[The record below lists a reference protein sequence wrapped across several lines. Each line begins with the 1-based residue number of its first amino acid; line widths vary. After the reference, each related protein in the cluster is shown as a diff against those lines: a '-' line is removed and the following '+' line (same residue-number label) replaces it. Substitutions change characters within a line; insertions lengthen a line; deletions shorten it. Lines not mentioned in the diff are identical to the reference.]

1 MANSILHYRIR
12 RIHRF
17 LGVIIGVQ
25 FLMWTLGGLYFS
37 WSDMDEVHGDYE
49 LNHSST
55 LPSRYELL
63 SPSIGLDSLKK
74 AGLMD
79 SIAEVRLV
87 GILNRPYWQTTY
99 QITNKDGH
107 HYKTLLWDAVTGNFK
122 LPLSEQEAVEVAR
135 TQYLGNGKVTSVEY
149 ITETG
154 KHHEYRE
161 EPLPAYVVTFDDSRH
176 TSFYV
181 SSELGTVIKA
191 RNQPWRQ
198 FDFLWMMHT
207 MDYTSRDNITNW
219 LLRAF
224 SIFGLA
230 TVASGFALFFV
241 SIRKNRSVNQP

>member
-1 MANSILHYRIR
+1 MVNPLLHYRIR

-17 LGVIIGVQ
+17 LGVVIGVQ

-49 LNHSST
+49 LNHSFL
-55 LPSRYELL
+55 LPVSHNILF
-63 SPSIGLDSLKK
+63 PSVILDSLRKS
-74 AGLMD
+74 GLID
-79 SIAEVRLV
+79 SLTDIKLT

-99 QITNKDGH
+99 QITNNDVHQK
-107 HYKTLLWDAVTGNFK
+107 KTLLWDAVTGTLK
-122 LPLSEQEAVEVAR
+122 PPLREEEAVEVAR
-135 TQYLGNGKVTSVEY
+135 RQYLGNGELSSVAY

-161 EPLPAYVVTFDDSRH
+161 QPLPAYVITFDDSRH
-176 TSFYV
+176 STFYV
-181 SSELGTVIKA
+181 SSELGTVTKN

-207 MDYTSRDNITNW
+207 MDYTGRDNITNW

-230 TVASGFALFFV
+230 TVASGFTLFFV
-241 SIRKNRSVNQP
+241 SRKKKSGISK